1 MFFRRVFS
9 NKSDNPQKS
18 SSNRFSES
26 RNIQSEEKPQRGI
39 SVLQLTPLWEHI
51 IRTKTLPEGLN
62 ISEMFEEF
70 DERLHDPEYQVRH
83 HCLRVLVDVLSVMG
97 TNSDLFVGPLIEP
110 LVINLGHK
118 APSVRK
124 GAMDVL
130 RVYLSETQIPES
142 VMRQI
147 LENGLKNKSLDPEEN
162 DSGRLIV
169 GLLLALPS
177 LIHPTLLTV
186 KRNSILRSVLD
197 AVCLKMNQ
205 VPYQEIS
212 LKVLLKIQDMIGADD
227 FNHFMP
233 YTSKR
238 EFELLCNVYGLSDNL
253 LDSPNQLSEGNKW
266 RSFNELPTNTTTK
279 EITYW
284 KSSDSDETDNEFNQ
298 HITNLNTNQNK
309 ETVTE
314 TNGKVIMETEIKIT
328 DSTAVTMRILEA
340 QGQYGKY
347 CFFSIKLGQIRAW
360 NRN

>member
-9 NKSDNPQKS
+9 NKSDNPQKQ
-18 SSNRFSES
+18 SSNRFGET
-26 RNIQSEEKPQRGI
+26 RNIQLEEKPQRGI

-110 LVINLGHK
+110 LVNNLGHK

-147 LENGLKNKSLDPEEN
+147 LDNGLKPKLVNSEEN

-186 KRNSILRSVLD
+186 KRNSILRTVLD
-197 AVCLKMNQ
+197 AISLKMNQ

-212 LKVLLKIQDMIGADD
+212 LKVLLKIQDMIGTDD

-233 YTSKR
+233 YTTKR

-253 LDSPNQLSEGNKW
+253 LESPNQLNEGNKW

-284 KSSDSDETDNEFNQ
+284 KSSESDETDNDFNQ

-309 ETVTE
+309 ESVKE
-314 TNGKVIMETEIKIT
+314 SNGKVIMETEIKIT
-328 DSTAVTMRILEA
+328 DNTAVTMRILEA
-340 QGQYGKY
+340 HGQDGN
-347 CFFSIKLGQIRAW
+347 FFKQ
-360 NRN
+360 

>member
-9 NKSDNPQKS
+9 NKSDNPQKP
-18 SSNRFSES
+18 SSNRFGET

-110 LVINLGHK
+110 LVNNLGHK

-130 RVYLSETQIPES
+130 RVYLTETQIPES

-147 LENGLKNKSLDPEEN
+147 LDNGLKHKSLDQEEN

-169 GLLLALPS
+169 GSLLALPS

-205 VPYQEIS
+205 IPYQEIS
-212 LKVLLKIQDMIGADD
+212 LKVLLKIQDMIGSDD

-253 LDSPNQLSEGNKW
+253 VESPNEGSKW
-266 RSFNELPTNTTTK
+266 RSFNELPTNTTSK

-314 TNGKVIMETEIKIT
+314 SNGKVIMETEIKIT
-328 DSTAVTMRILEA
+328 DNTAVTMRILEA
-340 QGQYGKY
+340 QGQYGN
-347 CFFSIKLGQIRAW
+347 FLGFNFVFIFVTIVQCDSYQ
-360 NRN
+360 